1 MESGPTSSSGD
12 GEASDQAA
20 GALADVVSA
29 ILRRSLQTAVRRIG
43 QLNRM
48 TESGALS
55 AGRSLESI
63 VSQAQVYTLRA
74 RSTLEG
80 IAGSEDQRGI
90 AQLISV
96 QNEILDSFVQQIR
109 VQIDRQA
116 EVARAALQSSSQI
129 ASLGNQ
135 IGAVAFQSRLLS
147 LNASIEAGRL
157 GDQGRAF
164 GVIAAEMTK
173 LSQQIESTS
182 KAVNELVSS
191 LSATL
196 PSVSDATKE
205 MQTSSEVLI
214 NDIGGSM
221 SQLDQKVKD
230 LALSVQHTLH
240 AGDQCIAEI
249 IRHSGDALS
258 SLQFQDP
265 VAQGLVAVAKDFNY
279 AARTVHQTV
288 ISSALASRPMP
299 GSPQSRVIDR
309 AGRAEEIEHVAVVAN
324 IPKASPAGEVV
335 LF

>member
-1 MESGPTSSSGD
+1 MGRESTLGRAD
-12 GEASDQAA
+12 GA
-20 GALADVVSA
+20 GSEPVAETLGDVVSN
-29 ILRRSLQTAVRRIG
+29 ILRRSLQTAVRRIS

-63 VSQAQVYTLRA
+63 VSQAQGYALRA

-80 IAGSEDQRGI
+80 ISGSDDQRGI
-90 AQLISV
+90 AQLIAA
-96 QNEILDSFVQQIR
+96 QNQILDSFVHQIR
-109 VQIDRQA
+109 VQIERQA
-116 EVARAALQSSSQI
+116 EVARAALRSSSQI
-129 ASLGNQ
+129 ANLGNE
-135 IGAVAFQSRLLS
+135 IGTVAFQSRLLS

-182 KAVNELVSS
+182 KAVNELVSA

-196 PSVSDATKE
+196 PSVSEAARE
-205 MQTSSEVLI
+205 MQASSQVLI
-214 NDIGGSM
+214 SDIGGSM
-221 SQLDQKVKD
+221 SQVDQKVKD
-230 LALSVQHTLH
+230 LALSVQDTLS
-240 AGDQCIAEI
+240 AGDECIAEI
-249 IRHSGDALS
+249 IRHSQDALS

-279 AARTVHQTV
+279 AARSVHETVRASAFASQP
-288 ISSALASRPMP
+288 ISQEVVSQVVEKGKRP
-299 GSPQSRVIDR
+299 
-309 AGRAEEIEHVAVVAN
+309 EEIERVAVIAN
-324 IPKASPAGEVV
+324 VQAPPAGEVV

>member
-1 MESGPTSSSGD
+1 MGRVSTSND
-12 GEASDQAA
+12 VEGEVSEHEAE
-20 GALADVVSA
+20 ALADVVSA
-29 ILRRSLQTAVRRIG
+29 TLRRSLQTAVRRIG

-48 TESGALS
+48 TEAGALS

-63 VSQAQVYTLRA
+63 VSQARGYALRA

-90 AQLISV
+90 AELIAV
-96 QNEILDSFVQQIR
+96 QNQILDSFVQQIR

-116 EVARAALQSSSQI
+116 AVARTALESSSQI
-129 ASLGNQ
+129 ANLGNE
-135 IGAVAFQSRLLS
+135 IGTVAFQSRLLS

-182 KAVNELVSS
+182 KAVNGLVSA

-196 PSVSDATKE
+196 PSVSEAAKE
-205 MQTSSEVLI
+205 MQASSEILI
-214 NDIGGSM
+214 SDIGGSTL
-221 SQLDQKVKD
+221 QVDQKVKD
-230 LALSVQHTLH
+230 LALSVHDTLL
-240 AGDQCIAEI
+240 AGDKCVADI
-249 IRHSGDALS
+249 IRHSQDALS

-265 VAQGLVAVAKDFNY
+265 VAQGLVAVAKDFNH
-279 AARTVHQTV
+279 AARTVHETV
-288 ISSALASRPMP
+288 RSSALASRPVHGP
-299 GSPQSRVIDR
+299 AESRVFER
-309 AGRAEEIEHVAVVAN
+309 RQRAEEIEHVAVVAN
-324 IPKASPAGEVV
+324 IADAPAAGEVV

>member
-1 MESGPTSSSGD
+1 MESGPASSSCDGD
-12 GEASDQAA
+12 ASDHAA
-20 GALADVVSA
+20 RVLADVVSA
-29 ILRRSLQTAVRRIG
+29 ILRRSLQSAVRRIG

-55 AGRSLESI
+55 TGRSLESI
-63 VSQAQVYTLRA
+63 VSQAQAYTLRA

-80 IAGSEDQRGI
+80 IAGSDDQRGI

-96 QNEILDSFVQQIR
+96 QNEILDNFVQQIR

-129 ASLGNQ
+129 ANLGNQ

-196 PSVSDATKE
+196 PSVSEATKE
-205 MQTSSEVLI
+205 MQASSEVLI
-214 NDIGGSM
+214 DDIGGSM

-240 AGDQCIAEI
+240 AGDKCIAEI
-249 IRHSGDALS
+249 IRHSQDALS

-265 VAQGLVAVAKDFNY
+265 VAQGLVAVAKDFNH
-279 AARTVHQTV
+279 AARTVHETV
-288 ISSALASRPMP
+288 VSSSLAARPMHAL
-299 GSPQSRVIDR
+299 PQSRVIDR
-309 AGRAEEIEHVAVVAN
+309 AGRSEEIEHVAVVAN
-324 IPKASPAGEVV
+324 IPQASPAGEVV

>member
-1 MESGPTSSSGD
+1 MESGPTSASFGS
-12 GEASDQAA
+12 EASDHSAR
-20 GALADVVSA
+20 ALADVVSA

-63 VSQAQVYTLRA
+63 VSQAQAYTLRA

-80 IAGSEDQRGI
+80 IAGSDDQRGI
-90 AQLISV
+90 AQLIGV

-196 PSVSDATKE
+196 PSVSEATKE
-205 MQTSSEVLI
+205 MQSSSEVLI

-230 LALSVQHTLH
+230 LALSVQHTLQ

-249 IRHSGDALS
+249 IRHSQDALS

-279 AARTVHQTV
+279 AARTVHETV
-288 ISSALASRPMP
+288 ISSSLAARPML
-299 GSPQSRVIDR
+299 GSPQSRVTDR
-309 AGRAEEIEHVAVVAN
+309 TARAEEIEHVAVVAN
-324 IPKASPAGEVV
+324 IPQASPAGEVV